1 MSEFAA
7 MKPGDIRPEPMQ
19 ARDLVGYGATS
30 PDPRWPNGAKIAVSI
45 SLNIEGGGESTLVNG
60 DAVSEGMLNDIGVPT
75 KEGVRVPLVESVFE
89 YGSRRGAWR
98 ILDVLDRFKVPVSIL
113 GVARAMEQ
121 NPDLAKACVARGHE
135 MVSHGYRWV
144 DYCHVDE
151 ATERAHIRKA
161 IEILTK
167 LTGSRPLGWMTGRPG
182 PNTRRLLAEEG
193 GFLYDRDSLADELP
207 YWVKTE
213 HGPFL
218 VVPYSYE
225 ANDNRFNENSGFATG
240 EQFFTY
246 MRDAFDILYAEGVAG
261 APKLLSIGLHDRLIG
276 RPGRV
281 GGLIRML
288 EHMSAHD
295 GVWFCRGID
304 VAQHWRTHFPPKP

>member
-1 MSEFAA
+1 MSDFEA
-7 MKPGDIRPEPMQ
+7 MKPGDVRPEPMQ
-19 ARDLVGYGATS
+19 ARDFVGYGATS
-30 PDPRWPNGAKIAVSI
+30 PDPCWPNGAKIAVSV
-45 SLNIEGGGESTLVNG
+45 SLNIEGGGESTLANG
-60 DAVSEGMLNDIGVPT
+60 DAASEGMLNDIGVPT

-98 ILDVLDRFKVPVSIL
+98 VLDVLDRFKVPVSIL

-121 NPDLAKACVARGHE
+121 NPELAKACVARGHE
-135 MVSHGYRWV
+135 MVSHGYRWI
-144 DYCHVDE
+144 DYCDVDE

-161 IEILTK
+161 TRILTD

-225 ANDNRFNENSGFATG
+225 ANDNRFNENAGFSTG
-240 EQFFTY
+240 EQFFAY
-246 MRDAFDILYAEGVAG
+246 MRDAFDVLHAEGEAG
-261 APKLLSIGLHDRLIG
+261 APKLLSIGLHDRLVG
-276 RPGRV
+276 RPGRI
-281 GGLIRML
+281 GGLIKLLDYMR
-288 EHMSAHD
+288 SHD

-304 VAQHWRTHFPPKP
+304 VAQHWRTHFPPIA

>member
-1 MSEFAA
+1 MSDSAA
-7 MKPGDIRPEPMQ
+7 MKPGDIRPDAMI

-30 PDPRWPNGAKIAVSI
+30 PDPKWPGGAKIAISI
-45 SLNIEGGGESTLVNG
+45 SLNIEGGGESTLANG
-60 DAVSEGMLNDIGVPT
+60 DAVSEGMLNDIGVPAKT
-75 KEGVRVPLVESVFE
+75 GVRVPLVESVFE

-121 NPDLAKACVARGHE
+121 NPELAKACVAHGHE
-135 MVSHGYRWV
+135 MVSHGYRWI
-144 DYCHVDE
+144 DYCDVDE
-151 ATERAHIRKA
+151 ATERAHIRNA
-161 IEILTK
+161 IKILQDI
-167 LTGSRPLGWMTGRPG
+167 TGERPLGWMTGRPG

-213 HGPFL
+213 YGPFL

-225 ANDNRFNENSGFATG
+225 SNDNRFNENSGFATG

-246 MRDAFDILYAEGVAG
+246 MRDAFDVLYAEGQAG

-281 GGLIRML
+281 GGLIKML
-288 EHMSAHD
+288 EHMTAHE
-295 GVWFCRGID
+295 GVWFARGID
-304 VAQHWRTHFPPKP
+304 IAKHWRAQFPTQP

>member
-1 MSEFAA
+1 MSEPAA
-7 MKPGDIRPEPMQ
+7 MKPGDIRPDAMI
-19 ARDLVGYGATS
+19 ARDLVGYGAHS
-30 PDPRWPNGAKIAVSI
+30 PDPKWPGGAKIAISI
-45 SLNIEGGGESTLVNG
+45 SLNIEGGGESTLANG

-75 KEGVRVPLVESVFE
+75 KAGVRVPLVESVFE

-121 NPDLAKACVARGHE
+121 NPELAKACVARGHE
-135 MVSHGYRWV
+135 MVSHGYRWI
-144 DYCHVDE
+144 DYCDVDE

-161 IEILTK
+161 IEILQDI
-167 LTGSRPLGWMTGRPG
+167 TGERPRGWMTGRPG

-207 YWVKTE
+207 YWVKTA

-225 ANDNRFNENSGFATG
+225 SNDNRFNENSGFATG

-246 MRDAFDILYAEGVAG
+246 MRDAFDVLYAEGQAG

-288 EHMSAHD
+288 EHMTAHD
-295 GVWFCRGID
+295 GVWFARGID
-304 VAQHWRTHFPPKP
+304 IANHWRTQFPIP

>member
-1 MSEFAA
+1 MSHSAA
-7 MKPGDIRPEPMQ
+7 MKPGDIRPDAMI

-30 PDPRWPNGAKIAVSI
+30 PDPKWPGGAKIAISI
-45 SLNIEGGGESTLVNG
+45 SLNIEGGGESTLANG
-60 DAVSEGMLNDIGVPT
+60 DAVSEGMLNDIGVPAKT
-75 KEGVRVPLVESVFE
+75 GVRVPLVESVFE

-121 NPDLAKACVARGHE
+121 NPELAKACVAHGHE
-135 MVSHGYRWV
+135 MVSHGYRWI
-144 DYCHVDE
+144 DYCDVDE
-151 ATERAHIRKA
+151 ATERAHIRNA
-161 IEILTK
+161 IKILQDI
-167 LTGSRPLGWMTGRPG
+167 TGERPLGWMTGRPG

-213 HGPFL
+213 YGPFL

-225 ANDNRFNENSGFATG
+225 SNDNRFNENSGFATG

-246 MRDAFDILYAEGVAG
+246 MRDAFDVLYAEGQAG

-281 GGLIRML
+281 GGLIKML
-288 EHMSAHD
+288 EHMTARE
-295 GVWFCRGID
+295 GVWFARGID
-304 VAQHWRTHFPPKP
+304 IAKHWRAHFPTQP

>member
-1 MSEFAA
+1 MSDFEA
-7 MKPGDIRPEPMQ
+7 MKPGDVRPEPMQ
-19 ARDLVGYGATS
+19 ARDFVGYGATS
-30 PDPRWPNGAKIAVSI
+30 PDPCWPNGAKIAVSI
-45 SLNIEGGGESTLVNG
+45 SLNIEGGGESTLANG
-60 DAVSEGMLNDIGVPT
+60 DAASEGMLNDIGVPT

-98 ILDVLDRFKVPVSIL
+98 VLDVLDRFKVPVSIL

-121 NPDLAKACVARGHE
+121 NPELAKACVARGHE
-135 MVSHGYRWV
+135 MVSHGYRWI
-144 DYCHVDE
+144 DYCDVDE

-161 IEILTK
+161 TRILTD

-225 ANDNRFNENSGFATG
+225 ANDNRFNENAGFSTG
-240 EQFFTY
+240 EQFFAY
-246 MRDAFDILYAEGVAG
+246 MRDAFDVLHAEGEAG
-261 APKLLSIGLHDRLIG
+261 APKLLSIGLHDRLVG
-276 RPGRV
+276 RPGRI
-281 GGLIRML
+281 GGLIKLLDYMR
-288 EHMSAHD
+288 SHD

-304 VAQHWRTHFPPKP
+304 VAQHWRTHFPPIA